1 MLETWIFAGRT
12 FSIIDCRDR
21 NGSWWVTMDGA
32 LLLTRQG
39 DRKPNRLQIHAAA
52 FSL

>member
-1 MLETWIFAGRT
+1 MIETWIFAGRT
-12 FSIIDCRDR
+12 FSIIDNREQ

-32 LLLTRQG
+32 PLLTHQG
-39 DRKPNRLQIHAAA
+39 DRKPNRLHIHAAA